1 MKVKVCLVGEHAVG
15 KTSLIKRY
23 VLNEYDDRYIVTL
36 GAKVSKKE
44 LALNPQGSDA
54 VQMDMTIWD
63 IMGSKG
69 FRELLREAYFHGA
82 QGILAVADITR
93 YDTLEDLDSW
103 VESVFR
109 TVGEIPVT
117 VRNQQDGPQGPGGV
131 RRGTGEAGDGSV
143 RCAVLLQLRE
153 DGRQRGARLPHAR
166 RDDCENR
173 FEVRLVTW
181 TDISLHRSS
190 ERLLSLKRRHSLK

>member
-44 LALNPQGSDA
+44 MLLQPKSGEA

-109 TVGEIPVT
+109 TVGEIPVVFT
-117 VRNQQDGPQGPGGV
+117 VNKMDLKDQAAFSEEQVKQATEAFDAPYFYASAK
-131 RRGTGEAGDGSV
+131 TGENVDSV
-143 RCAVLLQLRE
+143 FRILGETIVK
-153 DGRQRGARLPHAR
+153 GAPP
-166 RDDCENR
+166 
-173 FEVRLVTW
+173 
-181 TDISLHRSS
+181 S
-190 ERLLSLKRRHSLK
+190 EG